1 VVALIALSIAL
12 LAVIVSFAWLLD
24 RRDARERAERAELLQ
39 RIQAPHA
46 AVAEHHYRADPPETG
61 SSLPMSDAEIA
72 DQERNGVPD
81 TDAERQRWIAQVE
94 AIENGTAQLLDGVLS

>member
-46 AVAEHHYRADPPETG
+46 AVAEHT
-61 SSLPMSDAEIA
+61 
-72 DQERNGVPD
+72 
-81 TDAERQRWIAQVE
+81 
-94 AIENGTAQLLDGVLS
+94 TAPTRRRPGAACR